1 MPGVSMMT
9 TGPMGRSSIA
19 FKTGSVVVPRT
30 SETRASS
37 WLVTAFTTLDLPALR
52 MPKNPMWTR
61 SPEGVSFNVLVL
73 RTASL
78 TAITSYVFFLIAP
91 VDDGVVTELLEP
103 EVDACVAFRGVIVHT
118 DLPVVEL
125 VLLAHRRR

>member
-1 MPGVSMMT
+1 
-9 TGPMGRSSIA
+9 MGRSSIA

-78 TAITSYVFFLIAP
+78 TAVTSFFVSSFVFFLIAP

>member
-19 FKTGSVVVPRT
+19 FRTGSVVVPRT

-61 SPEGVSFNVLVL
+61 SPEGTSFRVLVFL
-73 RTASL
+73 SVSATAVTSL
-78 TAITSYVFFLIAP
+78 
-91 VDDGVVTELLEP
+91 
-103 EVDACVAFRGVIVHT
+103 
-118 DLPVVEL
+118 
-125 VLLAHRRR
+125 